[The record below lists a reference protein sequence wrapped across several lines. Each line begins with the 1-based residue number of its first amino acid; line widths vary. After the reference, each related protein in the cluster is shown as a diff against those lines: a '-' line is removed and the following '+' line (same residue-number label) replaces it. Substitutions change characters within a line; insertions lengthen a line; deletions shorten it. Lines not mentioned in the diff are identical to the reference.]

1 MTKFKSGVALGMIS
15 SVALLYASNCLK
27 KKGKIE
33 KVLDAFI
40 DKIKK

>member
-40 DKIKK
+40 DKVKK